1 MQMLNALKTFSY
13 YIKCDILSS
22 QAEVVIKQYGY

>member
-1 MQMLNALKTFSY
+1 MQMVNALKTFSY

-22 QAEVVIKQYGY
+22 QAEVVISHYGY